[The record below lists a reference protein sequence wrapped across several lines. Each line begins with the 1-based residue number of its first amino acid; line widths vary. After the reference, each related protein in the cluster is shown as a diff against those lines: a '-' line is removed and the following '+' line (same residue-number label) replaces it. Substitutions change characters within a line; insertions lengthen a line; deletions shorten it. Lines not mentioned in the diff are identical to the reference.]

1 MLVVKSMV
9 KKYNRRMQHSSI
21 SPTALN
27 ISEFN
32 EPTQHGKANKHT
44 DSNPRVDVFA
54 AGIVVDSYR
63 TVVIQPNIIKTRR
76 AETKSLIGELQDN
89 ASGPTKSPYQIELDT
104 QKRVQRLRD
113 QALLRQHNAPK
124 KNEMIKKGSDN
135 WKLIVAY
142 SAAILLLLLLV
153 GPFFGHV
160 ASALAAF

>member
-21 SPTALN
+21 SPTSLN
-27 ISEFN
+27 IAKFN
-32 EPTQHGKANKHT
+32 KSTQNSKT
-44 DSNPRVDVFA
+44 DEHISSNPRVDVFA

-76 AETKSLIGELQDN
+76 VETKNQIGELQDN
-89 ASGPTKSPYQIELDT
+89 ALVPTKSPYQVELDN
-104 QKRVQRLRD
+104 QKRIRRLRD
-113 QALLRQHNAPK
+113 QALLQHYNAPK
-124 KNEMIKKGSDN
+124 KHEVIKKGSDN
-135 WKLIVAY
+135 WKLIAAY
-142 SAAILLLLLLV
+142 TAVVLLLLLIV